1 MVGYWLQ
8 ESSEEKEMGL
18 GRFLGRGLTVTEDLP
33 VESGRTRS
41 PPVNALR
48 GEVRS
53 HSRQVEQSMW
63 QCERA
68 GCLGE
73 PEGMWPWRQ
82 WGRRGWGGN
91 RNHQLTST
99 LFPLLSSQD
108 DRTIDEEPKVG

>member
-18 GRFLGRGLTVTEDLP
+18 GRFSGRGLAAAEDLP
-33 VESGRTRS
+33 VKSGRIRS
-41 PPVNALR
+41 SPVNAPR

-53 HSRQVEQSMW
+53 RSRQMEQSTW

-73 PEGMWPWRQ
+73 PEGVWQWRW
-82 WGRRGWGGN
+82 WGRRGWGGS
-91 RNHQLTST
+91 RNHQLTSA
-99 LFPLLSSQD
+99 LFSLLRSQE
-108 DRTIDEEPKVG
+108 DRTSDEEPKVG